1 MIWFFCTNSPDDR
14 LISQILIPLFYFSLC
29 FLFHLLLTV
38 SLNSQ
43 NFRKKML
50 LPLFFP
56 PCLFHI
62 PPSDFSLLYFEIVKA
77 DNNTPLCKHNYLL
90 YFIKT
95 PKFQINYLCISF
107 VHHRASIMEQL
118 YFFLGSFPVLWLHPL
133 QRRIFLTLN
142 VFFFFLDHIF
152 LFLSGSIL
160 DSVFNLAWYLKMY
173 NDIPKCLSFLFYLSQ
188 NLVYHLTLMTHCS
201 SFLRHLIMVYL
212 L

>member
-1 MIWFFCTNSPDDR
+1 MVTSILLNDKCTLLFLDWSALDMICWLCYNRYWFGSFVLSPDDR
-14 LISQILIPLFYFSLC
+14 LISQILIPLFYLSLC

-142 VFFFFLDHIF
+142 VFFFFSRPYFFISLWKY
-152 LFLSGSIL
+152 S
-160 DSVFNLAWYLKMY
+160 
-173 NDIPKCLSFLFYLSQ
+173 
-188 NLVYHLTLMTHCS
+188 
-201 SFLRHLIMVYL
+201 R
-212 L
+212 